1 MSRVR
6 APHKIG
12 IALAGGGFLGAIYE
26 LGSLCALAEG
36 IDGLDLK
43 ALDVYVG
50 VSAGAFICAGLAN
63 GFSPH
68 QMVRRFVESE
78 DTNIPIDPATLMN
91 PAWDEWR
98 AALSKLPNVSRKII
112 NEAFNRP
119 FNRPITGPINGT
131 NSRPTDPPNT
141 SWKALLWQAIERGSE
156 LLPRGLMDSSAT
168 QAKFAQ
174 LFAEA
179 GRTDDFRKLSS
190 ILRIVATDLD
200 SGESV
205 EFGSKGFDA
214 VPISTAIRAS
224 SAVPGLFAPVQ
235 INDRHY
241 VDGAL
246 NKTLHASVALD
257 AGARLVFCLNP
268 LVPWDNTIGKDA
280 SNGMGQGLADILSQ
294 TVRTVVRSRMSV
306 GLARYKVTHPK
317 TDILL
322 FEPQRDDPIIFKSR
336 IFSFQARRALCEHVY
351 QQTRRNL
358 LERQSELKP
367 ILARHGLKLNI
378 TKLADQRTTLV
389 RPQPRPKHA
398 KPASLSAALQQ
409 LSFVLEDLDRH
420 VRLS

>member
-1 MSRVR
+1 MSRPR
-6 APHKIG
+6 PTRKIG
-12 IALAGGGFLGAIYE
+12 IALAGGGFLGAVYE

-36 IDGLDLK
+36 IDGLDFK

-63 GFSPH
+63 GLSPH

-119 FNRPITGPINGT
+119 NP
-131 NSRPTDPPNT
+131 
-141 SWKALLWQAIERGSE
+141 SWKSLLWQAIERSGE

-179 GRTDDFRKLSS
+179 GRTDDFRKLST

-205 EFGSKGFDA
+205 EFGSKGFDD

-235 INDRHY
+235 INQRHY

-257 AGARLVFCLNP
+257 AGAQLVFCLNP
-268 LVPWDNTIGKDA
+268 LVPWDNTIGNGA

-294 TVRTVVRSRMSV
+294 TVRTVIRSRMSV
-306 GLARYKVTHPK
+306 GLARYQVTHPK

-322 FEPQRDDPIIFKSR
+322 FEPQRDDPVIFKSR

-351 QQTRRNL
+351 QQTRRHL
-358 LERQSELKP
+358 LERQAELKP

-378 TKLADQRTTLV
+378 AKLADQRTTLV

-398 KPASLSAALQQ
+398 KPASLSAALHQ

>member
-1 MSRVR
+1 MSRPQPTRKV
-6 APHKIG
+6 G
-12 IALAGGGFLGAIYE
+12 IALAGGGFLGAVYE

-36 IDGLDLK
+36 IDGLDFK

-63 GFSPH
+63 GLSPH

-98 AALSKLPNVSRKII
+98 AALSKLPKVSRKII

-119 FNRPITGPINGT
+119 
-131 NSRPTDPPNT
+131 DT
-141 SWKALLWQAIERGSE
+141 SWKGLIWQAIERSGE

-168 QAKFAQ
+168 QEKFAQ
-174 LFAEA
+174 LFAEE
-179 GRTDDFRKLSS
+179 GRTDDFRKLST

-214 VPISTAIRAS
+214 IPISTAIRAS

-257 AGARLVFCLNP
+257 AGAQLVFCLNP
-268 LVPWDNTIGKDA
+268 LVPWDNTISNQSNNG
-280 SNGMGQGLADILSQ
+280 NGMGQGLADILSQ
-294 TVRTVVRSRMSV
+294 TVRTAIRSRMSV
-306 GLARYKVTHPK
+306 GLARYRVTHPT

-322 FEPQRDDPIIFKSR
+322 FEPQRDDPVIFKSR

-351 QQTRRNL
+351 QQTRRDL
-358 LERQSELKP
+358 LKRESELTP
-367 ILARHGLKLNI
+367 ILARHGLKLNKN
-378 TKLADQRTTLV
+378 KLADQRMTLV
-389 RPQPRPKHA
+389 RPQPRPKHS
-398 KPASLSAALQQ
+398 KPASLSAAIHQ
-409 LSFVLEDLDRH
+409 LKFVLEDLDRH
-420 VRLS
+420 VRLK

>member
-1 MSRVR
+1 MSKVQ

-12 IALAGGGFLGAIYE
+12 IALAGGGFLGAVYE

-63 GFSPH
+63 GLSPH

-78 DTNIPIDPATLMN
+78 DTNIPIDPATLMS

-98 AALSKLPNVSRKII
+98 TALKKLPNVSRKII
-112 NEAFNRP
+112 NEAFDRTIGQSISGSISGTIGRP
-119 FNRPITGPINGT
+119 NP
-131 NSRPTDPPNT
+131 
-141 SWKALLWQAIERGSE
+141 SWKALLWQAIERGGE
-156 LLPRGLMDSSAT
+156 LLPRGIMDSSAT
-168 QAKFAQ
+168 QTKFAQ

-200 SGESV
+200 SGESI
-205 EFGSKGFDA
+205 EFGSTGFDA

-257 AGARLVFCLNP
+257 AGAKLVFCLNP
-268 LVPWDNTIGKDA
+268 LVPWDNTIGNNA

-358 LERQSELKP
+358 LERQTELTP

-378 TKLADQRTTLV
+378 AKLADQRTTLV
-389 RPQPRPKHA
+389 RPQPRPKHS
-398 KPASLSAALQQ
+398 KPASLSAALHQ

-420 VRLS
+420 VRLN